1 MSGHK
6 LYLLAAVTTLMALT
20 KNSACKDFAIA
31 IKFTLSP
38 IQNILFCKIEAV
50 IRLSV
55 LKKTSF
61 GN

>member
-1 MSGHK
+1 VI
-6 LYLLAAVTTLMALT
+6 AV
-20 KNSACKDFAIA
+20 
-31 IKFTLSP
+31 KFILSP

-61 GN
+61 GNQLFCVVNKLITTAILTIKIWRFVYD